1 MTDTTGAQ
9 AATGTAYER
18 AGYPEPTVA
27 KPLADGDNEQTV
39 YTDLVRLE
47 QAFDRLDSE
56 ASMLG
61 ERLGPILVP
70 PHPRSDDLVGPTVE
84 QRPTSGVADR
94 VVQMTN
100 KLNRLRGHL
109 GEIRVRVDLPETEP
123 PF

>member
-1 MTDTTGAQ
+1 MNDSTQAQ
-9 AATGTAYER
+9 AGTAYER
-18 AGYPEPTVA
+18 AGYPDVTVA
-27 KPLADGDNEQTV
+27 KVDDGNESV
-39 YTDLVRLE
+39 YSDLVRLE

-70 PHPRSDDLVGPTVE
+70 PHARSDDLVGPTVE
-84 QRPTSGVADR
+84 QRPASGVADR

-100 KLNRLRGHL
+100 KLNRLRANL
-109 GEIRVRVDLPETEP
+109 GELRVRVDLPETEP